1 MYRPL
6 SSKTL
11 INFLTQGKFDMESI
25 YVRTPDG
32 YVLEVTRL
40 SFMTID
46 DDEDTVFPVLLSQY
60 TDIEADIESSIGD
73 PYSNLPPS

>member
-11 INFLTQGKFDMESI
+11 INFLIQGKFDMEPV

-60 TDIEADIESSIGD
+60 TDIEADIESSIGE

>member
-1 MYRPL
+1 
-6 SSKTL
+6 
-11 INFLTQGKFDMESI
+11 MEPI

-60 TDIEADIESSIGD
+60 TDIEADIESSIGE

>member
-11 INFLTQGKFDMESI
+11 INFLTQGKFDMEPI

-60 TDIEADIESSIGD
+60 TDIEADIESSIGEQ
-73 PYSNLPPS
+73 YSNLPPS